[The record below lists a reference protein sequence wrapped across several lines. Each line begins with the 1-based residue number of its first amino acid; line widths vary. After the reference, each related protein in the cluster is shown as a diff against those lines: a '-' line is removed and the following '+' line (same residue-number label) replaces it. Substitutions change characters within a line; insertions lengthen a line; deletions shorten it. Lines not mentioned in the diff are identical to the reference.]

1 MEKRSLS
8 LSVYFFAILVA
19 GTISLAPKK
28 ACAWVA
34 LAGAITAIETGAA
47 AGGSGLLGNLSSSAS
62 VAATGG
68 LIYTSYKGVK
78 YVVSEPQPEE
88 LSASV
93 ISFCQSFHPKQLE
106 LFILYRDTIRSVAE
120 KYIAFIHGSGS
131 DTNLNKSSQI
141 NQALVIIKANPQGAE
156 LAEQLTKGGL
166 SSDEVDEFLL
176 KSIKQCL

>member
-34 LAGAITAIETGAA
+34 LAGAITAIVTGAA
-47 AGGSGLLGNLSSSAS
+47 AGGSSLLGNLSSSAS

-120 KYIAFIHGSGS
+120 RYIAFIHGS
-131 DTNLNKSSQI
+131 DTNLNKISQI